1 VPPPNQAAVTTA
13 IAFARQQLGKPYQ
26 FGSSGPNTWDC
37 SGLTMMAYAAA
48 GYSIGGHSATMQ
60 YTVAANRGRTLPYSQ
75 ALPGD
80 LIFYSTGGSA
90 TASKY
95 HVAMYLGQ
103 GQMIEAP
110 SPGNP
115 VRIVSVRHF
124 ERVPFV
130 ARPTP

>member
-1 VPPPNQAAVTTA
+1 VNTA
-13 IAFARQQLGKPYQ
+13 IAFARQQLGKPYH
-26 FGSSGPNTWDC
+26 FGGRGPDAWDC

-115 VRIVSVRHF
+115 VRIVSVRHVD
-124 ERVPFV
+124 RVPFV